1 MQCPPLSFKNI
12 SNSFFCLTYRLTK
25 ELSDDAQRW
34 AEKLAEMDKLTYR
47 QNSKYGENLYC
58 LWSSDR
64 DALPNAKEVC
74 K

>member
-1 MQCPPLSFKNI
+1 MALLAFKL
-12 SNSFFCLTYRLTK
+12 FKYVTFTTFRLTK

-34 AEKLAEMDKLTYR
+34 AEKLAEMDKLNYR

-64 DALPNAKEVC
+64 GALPNAKEVC